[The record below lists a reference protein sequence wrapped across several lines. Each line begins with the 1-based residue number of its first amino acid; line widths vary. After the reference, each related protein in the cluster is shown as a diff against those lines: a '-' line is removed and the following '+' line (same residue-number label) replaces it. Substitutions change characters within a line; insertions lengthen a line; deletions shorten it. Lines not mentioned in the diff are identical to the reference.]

1 MIPKE
6 SWKEKVIPGREQR
19 TRLFL
24 VRHGQVENHAEFRF
38 NGHTDVDVSE
48 FGRRQLEAVADLL
61 KDEQIDE
68 IYSSDLR
75 RTVAGARAIALG
87 RDLEPSPIPGL
98 REMNFG
104 VMEGL
109 SFSEITDTL
118 PDVFNSWRKNIA
130 EYPIPDG
137 ESFRQTEARVLKAL
151 HSVIDGK
158 QTKNILVVAHG
169 GPNRIILSEALNLDL
184 SQAFRI
190 EQDYA
195 CVNVID
201 YYSEWSV
208 VKLVNGTIL

>member
-6 SWKEKVIPGREQR
+6 SWKEKVIPGRDQR

-24 VRHGQVENHAEFRF
+24 VRHGQVENHADFCF
-38 NGHTDVDVSE
+38 NGHTDVGVSD

-61 KDEQIDE
+61 KDEVIDE
-68 IYSSDLR
+68 IYSSDLK
-75 RTVAGARAIALG
+75 RTVTGANTIAVG
-87 RDLEPSPIPGL
+87 RNMEPVPIPGL

-109 SFSEITDTL
+109 SFKKVADQL
-118 PDVFNSWRKNIA
+118 PDVFHSWRKDIA
-130 EYPIPDG
+130 GYRIPEG
-137 ESFRQTEARVLKAL
+137 ESFRQTESRVVEAL
-151 HSVIDGK
+151 DSIMEGK
-158 QTKNILVVAHG
+158 ESKTILIVAHG
-169 GPNRIILSEALNLDL
+169 GPNRIILSKALNLDL
-184 SQAFRI
+184 SQVFRI

-201 YYSEWSV
+201 YFSDWSV